1 VSSATSARSSAVAL
15 ALGLA
20 LCSAPAAA
28 QLCTGLPFDGGRL
41 QPFGRAATIQGER
54 TVGAGLG
61 IGTPAAFGRL
71 SAARTSAWDREQPGL
86 ELRASGG
93 VTYAGGPRHAV
104 RVCIIGALALATGP
118 HDVPMLDAS
127 GNARRMDLSA
137 TEWSLG
143 VSAGAAR
150 PAIGR
155 PQVFPAGSFV
165 IIGAATRAKDRFSG
179 EVHRDRSVFGLI
191 EAGVGVAVGTLSI
204 RPMLA
209 IPVGLGSPRYG
220 ASLTF
225 ARTLGRGM
233 SARF

>member
-1 VSSATSARSSAVAL
+1 MSWETSARSSILAVAL
-15 ALGLA
+15 TFSVG
-20 LCSAPAAA
+20 APAAA

-86 ELRASGG
+86 ELRAGGG
-93 VTYAGGPRHAV
+93 VAYAGGPRHAV

-165 IIGAATRAKDRFSG
+165 IIGAATRAKDRLSG
-179 EVHRDRSVFGLI
+179 EVHSDRSVFGLI
-191 EAGVGVAVGTLSI
+191 EAGV
-204 RPMLA
+204 
-209 IPVGLGSPRYG
+209 
-220 ASLTF
+220 
-225 ARTLGRGM
+225 
-233 SARF
+233 